1 MQGNG
6 RNTITQNKFGEV
18 FSTKL
23 VSLHFE
29 SFPLASSGGSASR
42 SNQFMKSQ
50 T

>member
-6 RNTITQNKFGEV
+6 RNTITQ
-18 FSTKL
+18 L